1 MSQQPPETPPAS
13 PPGSNLQLQIQLDE
27 ELAQGMYVNMALIN
41 HSETEFTMD
50 MIYVQPQQ
58 PKAKVRA
65 RLITSPKHMKR
76 LLLAMQAQVGRYE
89 QRFGHLD
96 VPLFPPGTL
105 PQ

>member
-1 MSQQPPETPPAS
+1 MSQQPPEAPPPA
-13 PPGSNLQLQIQLDE
+13 NLQLQIQLDE

-41 HSETEFTMD
+41 HSETEFTLD

-76 LLLAMQAQVGRYE
+76 LLLAMQERVGRYE
-89 QRFGHLD
+89 QRFGVID
-96 VPLFPPGTL
+96 VPIFPPGTL

>member
-1 MSQQPPETPPAS
+1 MSQQPPEAPPAA
-13 PPGSNLQLQIQLDE
+13 NVQLQIQLDE

-76 LLLAMQAQVGRYE
+76 LLLAMQEQVGHYE
-89 QRFGHLD
+89 QRFGTID
-96 VPLFPPGTL
+96 VPIFPPGTL

>member
-1 MSQQPPETPPAS
+1 MSQQPPETPPPA
-13 PPGSNLQLQIQLDE
+13 PNVQLQIQLDE

-76 LLLAMQAQVGRYE
+76 LLLAMQEQVGRYE
-89 QRFGHLD
+89 QRFGTID
-96 VPLFPPGTL
+96 VPIFPPGTL

>member
-1 MSQQPPETPPAS
+1 MSDLPPQT
-13 PPGSNLQLQIQLDE
+13 GQVQVQIQLDDDI
-27 ELAQGMYVNMALIN
+27 AQGSYVNMALVN
-41 HSETEFTMD
+41 HSETEFTLD

-76 LLLAMQAQVGRYE
+76 LLIAMQEQVNRYE
-89 QRFGHLD
+89 QRFGAIE
-96 VPLFPPGTL
+96 VPRFPPGTL

>member
-1 MSQQPPETPPAS
+1 MADS
-13 PPGSNLQLQIQLDE
+13 PPQTAQIQVQIQLDE
-27 ELAQGMYVNMALIN
+27 EMAQGVYVNMALVN
-41 HSETEFTMD
+41 HSETEFTLD

-76 LLLAMQAQVGRYE
+76 LLLAMQEQVSRYE
-89 QRFGHLD
+89 QRFGD
-96 VPLFPPGTL
+96 IEIPRFPPGTL

>member
-1 MSQQPPETPPAS
+1 MSQQPPEAPPA
-13 PPGSNLQLQIQLDE
+13 PNVQLQIQLDE

-76 LLLAMQAQVGRYE
+76 LLLAMQEQVGRYE
-89 QRFGHLD
+89 QRFGTID

>member
-1 MSQQPPETPPAS
+1 MSQQPPETPPQA
-13 PPGSNLQLQIQLDE
+13 PNVQLQIQLDE

-76 LLLAMQAQVGRYE
+76 LLLAMQEQVGRYE
-89 QRFGHLD
+89 QRFGTID
-96 VPLFPPGTL
+96 VPIFPPGTL

>member
-1 MSQQPPETPPAS
+1 MSQQPPEAPPA
-13 PPGSNLQLQIQLDE
+13 PNVQLQIQLDE

-76 LLLAMQAQVGRYE
+76 LLLAMQEQVGRYE
-89 QRFGHLD
+89 QRFGTID
-96 VPLFPPGTL
+96 VPLFTPGTL

>member
-1 MSQQPPETPPAS
+1 MSQQPPEAPPAA
-13 PPGSNLQLQIQLDE
+13 NVQLQIQLDE

-76 LLLAMQAQVGRYE
+76 LLLAMQEQVGRYE
-89 QRFGHLD
+89 QRFGTID
-96 VPLFPPGTL
+96 VPIFPPGTL